1 MTAVLCKY
9 FAQPDLTCLRHGG
22 DVVAGAAHLCEDF
35 VQPLQGAVQ
44 VDFYPARS
52 RGHVLSVVFCPPT
65 LHKGHPAANIQS
77 RSQSDQLT
85 NLIVHI
91 FVSS

>member
-1 MTAVLCKY
+1 M
-9 FAQPDLTCLRHGG
+9 
-22 DVVAGAAHLCEDF
+22 VAGTAHLCEDL
-35 VQPLQGAVQ
+35 VQPLQGTVK
-44 VDFYPARS
+44 VDLNPARS

-91 FVSS
+91 FVNS